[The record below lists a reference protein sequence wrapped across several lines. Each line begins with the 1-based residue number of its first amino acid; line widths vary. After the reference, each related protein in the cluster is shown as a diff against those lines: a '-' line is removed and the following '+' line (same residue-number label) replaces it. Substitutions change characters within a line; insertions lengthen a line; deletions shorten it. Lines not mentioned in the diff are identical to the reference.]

1 MEIYLV
7 RHGETGGNVAK
18 RHQSEATPLTEKGLA
33 QIKLTAALLKELKPT
48 HLLSSSV
55 LRAVESARYI
65 GEILDMI
72 PETNPV
78 FAELIRPTFLHGHFH
93 KSLGSLWFYARWY
106 FGFTNVEKEGG
117 ETYKDLRARIKTA
130 QAVLAQY
137 PADAKVVVVSHSVFI
152 NFFVA
157 HACQEKAMTPLQAL
171 IRFSKVLSIKNGSIT
186 KVIYDPTQK
195 LNTCTWRIED

>member
-18 RHQSEATPLTEKGLA
+18 RHQSETTPLTEKGLE
-33 QIKLTAALLKELKPT
+33 QIKQTALQLKALHPT

-65 GEILDMI
+65 GEVLDMI
-72 PETNPV
+72 PETNAA
-78 FAELIRPTFLHGHFH
+78 FAELIRPQFLHGHFH

-106 FGFTNVEKEGG
+106 LGMTNVEKEGG
-117 ETYKDLRARIKTA
+117 ETYKDLRLRIKAA

-137 PADAKVVVVSHSVFI
+137 PSDSRVVVVSHSVFI

-157 HACQEKAMTPLQAL
+157 HVCQEKPMTPLQAL
-171 IRFSKVLSIKNGSIT
+171 KRFSKVLSIKNGSVT
-186 KVIYDPTQK
+186 KVVFDSQTPK
-195 LNTCTWRIED
+195 GTCAWRVEN

>member
-7 RHGETGGNVAK
+7 RHGETGGNVAR
-18 RHQSEATPLTEKGLA
+18 RHQSEATPLTPRGRE
-33 QIKLTAALLKELKPT
+33 QIKETAKQLKEIEPT
-48 HLLSSSV
+48 HLITSSV

-72 PETNPV
+72 PETNSV
-78 FAELIRPTFLHGHFH
+78 FAELIRPKFLNGNFH
-93 KSLGSLWFYARWY
+93 KSIGSLWFYTRWY
-106 FGFTNVEKEGG
+106 FGFTDSKKDGG
-117 ETYKDLRARIKTA
+117 ETYQELRARVKAA

-137 PADAKVVVVSHSVFI
+137 PPDSKVVVISHSVFI

-171 IRFSKVLSIKNGSIT
+171 KRFTKVLSIKNGSIT
-186 KVIYDPTQK
+186 KVVYAPGQACK
-195 LNTCTWRIED
+195 WQVEK

>member
-18 RHQSEATPLTEKGLA
+18 RHQSEATQLTEKGRE
-33 QIKLTAALLKELKPT
+33 QIKSTALVLRELRPT

-65 GEILDMI
+65 GETLDMI
-72 PETNPV
+72 PETNPA
-78 FAELIRPTFLHGHFH
+78 FSELIRPQFLHGHFH

-106 FGFTNVEKEGG
+106 FGLTNIEKEGG
-117 ETYKDLRARIKTA
+117 ETYQDLRRRVKAA

-137 PADAKVVVVSHSVFI
+137 PADARVVVVSHSVFI

-157 HACQEKAMTPLQAL
+157 HVCQEKPMTPLQAL
-171 IRFSKVLSIKNGSIT
+171 TRFSKVLSIKNGSIT
-186 KVIYDPTQK
+186 KVTYDSTLPG
-195 LNTCTWRIED
+195 NTCMWHVEN